1 MANKNTAVSASSETA
16 VGEELNTKRKKA
28 RRIRKRRSLLF
39 DFLKLAA
46 FSVLLVYS
54 VVVIISNQADIA
66 QQEAAIEKLEEEIAQ
81 TQRENDEYTRLL
93 ADKDETEYMLSAA
106 IERGYAYPREVRFY
120 PKNILD

>member
-16 VGEELNTKRKKA
+16 VGDEQNTKRKKA
-28 RRIRKRRSLLF
+28 RRIRKLCSLLI

-46 FSVLLVYS
+46 FSALLVYS
-54 VVVIISNQADIA
+54 VGVIISTQADIA

>member
-16 VGEELNTKRKKA
+16 VGEELNTKREKA

-54 VVVIISNQADIA
+54 VGVIISTQADIA

>member
-1 MANKNTAVSASSETA
+1 M
-16 VGEELNTKRKKA
+16 G
-28 RRIRKRRSLLF
+28 
-39 DFLKLAA
+39 
-46 FSVLLVYS
+46 
-54 VVVIISNQADIA
+54 VIISTQADIA

>member
-16 VGEELNTKRKKA
+16 VGEELNTKRTKA

-54 VVVIISNQADIA
+54 VGVIISTQADIA

>member
-54 VVVIISNQADIA
+54 VGVIISTQADIA
-66 QQEAAIEKLEEEIAQ
+66 QQEAKTRQRADFSDQRLFFAFAEVTENLFLQTVPNHRSGVFRQKRYRPLE
-81 TQRENDEYTRLL
+81 
-93 ADKDETEYMLSAA
+93 
-106 IERGYAYPREVRFY
+106 
-120 PKNILD
+120 